1 MHRDAFYLNSQRNK
15 LIREA
20 CTALYGYCRQQ
31 SRPVS
36 LDDKKDLSSRLY
48 NLAPK
53 SLGDPGEHPEVIK
66 LVINVELPLPM
77 LIEY

>member
-1 MHRDAFYLNSQRNK
+1 MSSQCNK

-36 LDDKKDLSSRLY
+36 LDNKEDLSLRLY
-48 NLAPK
+48 NLSPK
-53 SLGDPGEHPEVIK
+53 SLGDPGEHPEVIM
-66 LVINVELPLPM
+66 LVINVELPLPI
-77 LIEY
+77 LFEY